1 MTRNALVLCFVAC
14 LTTLTD
20 VEAQVGNRPATVLL
34 VNAGEY
40 VGTWSLTRCAG
51 GWRCAR
57 AL

>member
-51 GWRCAR
+51 G
-57 AL
+57 